1 MENAING
8 NLRILIGQYLGESYL
23 VIQNYI
29 NNKWQHSNS
38 NKYRGNYFVEKK
50 LKELLNGSVHSVRRN
65 NKNDMIKFRISHNA
79 HVYISDYS
87 LIKDYPELKDLNRA
101 LIKGIIGDK
110 VSNQVT
116 LVRTKHKQL
125 SKNGIMKILVS
136 TCLSVGVLETANYLH
151 LENQNQKFAQELN
164 TLVNLASNQS
174 IIETQELEKKS
185 NKNIDIA
192 LERLKNKI
200 IDSLEII
207 QINTTSDILEDESV
221 EKVERELSETEQ
233 MIQEYADLYFMDYKT
248 VNDIYN
254 DNYEEI
260 ITSDNPKRAFILKV
274 KENFYLNESID
285 KEPII
290 TDLTSEEKEAY
301 IMHMAKDIYKVEDEN
316 TLALLLAIHRL
327 ETHWGE
333 SDRCIYTNNP
343 GGVKEGN
350 NFLSF
355 KTFEI
360 GAECFVRN
368 TLKIK
373 DLAIIENN
381 NETNIE
387 YEMQKSYCGGDN
399 TWAAEVKDMKDE
411 ILNNNELDS
420 YLDKNNKSYIKK

>member
-29 NNKWQHSNS
+29 NNKWQHS

-125 SKNGIMKILVS
+125 SKSGIMKILVS
-136 TCLSVGVLETANYLH
+136 TCLSIGVLETANYLH
-151 LENQNQKFAQELN
+151 LRNQNQQFAQELN
-164 TLVNLASNQS
+164 TLVNLANNQS
-174 IIETQELEKKS
+174 IIETQELAKKPD
-185 NKNIDIA
+185 KNIDIA
-192 LERLKNKI
+192 LVEQI
-200 IDSLEII
+200 IDGLALG
-207 QINTTSDILEDESV
+207 QISATSVILDEPV
-221 EKVERELSETEQ
+221 EKIGSEISETEQ
-233 MIQEYADLYFMDYKT
+233 MIQEYADLYFMSYET

-254 DNYEEI
+254 DNYEEVT
-260 ITSDNPKRAFILKV
+260 TSDNPKRAFILKV
-274 KENFYLNESID
+274 KESFYLDETID

-301 IMHMAKDIYKVEDEN
+301 IIHMAKDIYKVEDEN

-350 NFLSF
+350 EFLSF

-387 YEMQKSYCGGDN
+387 HEMQKSYCGGDN

-420 YLDKNNKSYIKK
+420 YLNKGNKTYIKK

>member
-8 NLRILIGQYLGESYL
+8 NVRILIGQYLGESYL

-110 VSNQVT
+110 ISNQVT

-125 SKNGIMKILVS
+125 SKSGIMKILVS
-136 TCLSVGVLETANYLH
+136 TCLSIGVLETANYLH
-151 LENQNQKFAQELN
+151 LRNQNQQFAQELN
-164 TLVNLASNQS
+164 TLVNLANNQS
-174 IIETQELEKKS
+174 IIETQELAKKPD
-185 NKNIDIA
+185 KNIDIA
-192 LERLKNKI
+192 LVEQI
-200 IDSLEII
+200 IDGLALGQISATSVII
-207 QINTTSDILEDESV
+207 DEPV
-221 EKVERELSETEQ
+221 EKIGSGISETEQ
-233 MIQEYADLYFMDYKT
+233 MIQEYADLYFMSYET

-254 DNYEEI
+254 DNYEEVT
-260 ITSDNPKRAFILKV
+260 TSDNPKRAFILKV
-274 KENFYLNESID
+274 KESFYLDETID

-301 IMHMAKDIYKVEDEN
+301 IIHMAKDIYKVEDEN

-327 ETHWGE
+327 ETGWGE
-333 SDRCIYTNNP
+333 SRRCIYDNNP
-343 GGVKEGN
+343 GGIKEGN
-350 NFLSF
+350 DFLAF
-355 KTFEI
+355 KTFEV

-373 DLAIIENN
+373 DLAVSEISDEI
-381 NETNIE
+381 NIE

-399 TWAAEVKDMKDE
+399 TWAAEVKDMKE
-411 ILNNNELDS
+411 SILNNNELDP
-420 YLDKNNKSYIKK
+420 YLNEDNKTYIKK